1 MTLILGLTGG
11 IAAGK
16 STVAAIFAE
25 LGATVVS
32 ADQLSRE
39 AVAPGTPT
47 LQSLVAA
54 FGTTILDATGQLA
67 REHLGEIVFADPQ
80 ARERLN
86 TIVHPAIAA
95 LAENRLQALRRQQVP
110 LVVYEAPL
118 LFEAGA
124 EGRVDRILAVIASP
138 QLQQQRLCA
147 RDRLDPA
154 AARVRIAAQWPQAEK
169 VVRADY
175 VIDNSG
181 DLTETRSQ
189 VRALYQQLL
198 IPPAA

>member
-47 LQSLVAA
+47 LQSLVEA
-54 FGTTILDATGQLA
+54 FGTTILETTGQLA
-67 REHLGEIVFADPQ
+67 RERLGEIIFADPQ

-86 TIVHPAIAA
+86 AIVHPAIAA
-95 LAENRLQALRRQQVP
+95 LAESRLQALRRQQVP

-138 QLQQQRLCA
+138 QLQQQRLCT

-154 AARVRIAAQWPQAEK
+154 AARARIAAQWPQAEK
-169 VVRADY
+169 AARADY

-181 DLTETRSQ
+181 DLTETRCQ
-189 VRALYQQLL
+189 VQALYQQLL
-198 IPPAA
+198 TPPTA

>member
-11 IAAGK
+11 IGAGK

-32 ADQLSRE
+32 ADQLARE
-39 AVAPGTPT
+39 VVAPGTPT
-47 LQSLVAA
+47 LQALIAA
-54 FGTTILDATGQLA
+54 FGTTILDTTGHLA
-67 REHLGEIVFADPQ
+67 RERLGEIVFADPQ

-86 TIVHPAIAA
+86 AIVHPAIAT
-95 LAENRLQALRRQQVP
+95 LAEGRLQALRRQQAP

-138 QLQQQRLCA
+138 KLQEQRLCT

-154 AARVRIAAQWPQAEK
+154 AARERIAAQWPQAEK
-169 VVRADY
+169 VARADY

-181 DLTETRSQ
+181 ELAETRRQ

-198 IPPAA
+198 TPPPA

>member
-11 IAAGK
+11 IGAGK

-32 ADQLSRE
+32 ADQLARE
-39 AVAPGTPT
+39 VVVPGTAT
-47 LQSLVAA
+47 LLALVAT
-54 FGTTILDATGQLA
+54 FGPTILDAKGQLV
-67 REHLGEIVFADPQ
+67 RERLGEIVFADPQ

-86 TIVHPAIAA
+86 AIVHPAIAT
-95 LAENRLQALRRQQVP
+95 LAESRLQELRRQQVP

-124 EGRVDRILAVIASP
+124 EGRVDRTLTVIASP
-138 QLQQQRLCA
+138 QLQEQRLCS
-147 RDRLDPA
+147 RDRLDQA
-154 AARVRIAAQWPQAEK
+154 AARERIAAQWPQAEK
-169 VVRADY
+169 VARADY

-181 DLTETRSQ
+181 DLAGTRRQ
-189 VRALYQQLL
+189 VQALYQQLRVPL
-198 IPPAA
+198 PA